1 MLKNKII
8 VNLFVY
14 NSYKNLNKIARS
26 LYLSKLNIK
35 KIFIIDNNFSNSLTK
50 REKVLL
56 KQIKK
61 MYNLK
66 FVLIVNSKNYG
77 MGGNHKILF

>member
-35 KIFIIDNNFSNSLTK
+35 KIFIIDNNSSNSL
-50 REKVLL
+50 REKKALL

-61 MYNLK
+61 VYNLK
-66 FVLIVNSKNYG
+66 IILIVNSKNYG